1 MQHNKP
7 NNTFYKSHYGM
18 AATAP
23 VAIGTRGTIG
33 SLIKK
38 EIDYFAKIELETS
51 ISSQRSQGPEMASSG
66 CRSSPPTFWQSIMS
80 WRRKK
85 KLTSNRFI
93 TKMCS
98 TFDASRSN
106 RMNKISGIC
115 IMGSGSAREANKQL
129 LLNMMGHREREPFSC
144 FKFQS
149 SRYMRERRERKR
161 ISAEM

>member
-106 RMNKISGIC
+106 RMNKISGLSYTILQNDFH
-115 IMGSGSAREANKQL
+115 SL
-129 LLNMMGHREREPFSC
+129 HV
-144 FKFQS
+144 
-149 SRYMRERRERKR
+149 
-161 ISAEM
+161 